1 MKAMPVRWPIDP
13 VHPGFCSIEIR
24 GICNHK
30 TGNATSRSF
39 ELQKFVA
46 DQHDDGCHSKV
57 ADYQAQSQG
66 GPQTGLAEKL
76 YGLVYLRVMPTRQAD
91 QVRQPGMREG
101 RFGG

>member
-1 MKAMPVRWPIDP
+1 L
-13 VHPGFCSIEIR
+13 IR
-24 GICNHK
+24 FIQDF
-30 TGNATSRSF
+30 TF
-39 ELQKFVA
+39 DQKFECAQDHKRSKDNQRNQPITLYDENSIA